1 MKLLFYPALAGL
13 RRCAQLL
20 ERLYI
25 SATTVTAT
33 SNRHTVKTGQ
43 PKESPSLVGK
53 SHLAGLWLAL
63 LALPIRA
70 PFVACRRV
78 VSYWCALVL
87 YRLWG
92 VIHVDYS
99 THGGA
104 GFVLVRYSFLTAHR
118 VNQVLD
124 ALPLYAPVHIKRG
137 GTVWCVATLI
147 AAPLDALQA
156 SERLR
161 HETHSAAP
169 VPPYNLSCAVVG
181 ALTLV
186 LFALLVCASIAV
198 GVFHA

>member
-1 MKLLFYPALAGL
+1 MNRLFYPALVGL
-13 RRCAQLL
+13 RCCAQLL

-25 SATTVTAT
+25 GATTVTAT
-33 SNRHTVKTGQ
+33 SSRHTVKTGQ
-43 PKESPSLVGK
+43 PKGSPSLVGK
-53 SHLAGLWLAL
+53 SPLAGLWLAL
-63 LALPIRA
+63 SMLQIRA
-70 PFVACRRV
+70 PFVACRYV
-78 VSYWCALVL
+78 ISYWCSLAL

-104 GFVLVRYSFLTAHR
+104 GFVLVRYSFLTARR

-137 GTVWCVATLI
+137 GSVWCAATLI
-147 AAPLDALQA
+147 AAPLDALRA

-169 VPPYNLSCAVVG
+169 TPPNTPPRATV
-181 ALTLV
+181 ALFLLV
-186 LFALLVCASIAV
+186 LVALLVCASIAV
-198 GVFHA
+198 GVLHA